1 MNEFAI
7 VNATIVLPDRVLD
20 GGAVRVKDGLIAEAT
35 PTAAALGE
43 RPANQIDAVGA
54 YLLPGIV
61 ELHND
66 GYEYELNPRPGAN
79 IPAPLAFA
87 TFERQLVS
95 AGVTTEFHAI
105 SFMNRPSTGRS
116 VSAAERAS
124 TYIAEL
130 RKDGFRPVDHQIL
143 HRLDVWSPDVLDMV
157 FASVDRMPVRY
168 LSLNDHTPGQGQFRD
183 IDGYIARMKAYEE
196 TRGNTPL
203 DVDGM
208 LATIAERAADTETL
222 PAIYGRLRAEHER
235 RPLMIATHDDD
246 SPQKVDFGWGL
257 GARVAEFPVTVE
269 AARRQRELGMPIMV
283 GAPNIVRGGS
293 QSGNLDA
300 RELIRLGLVDVICA
314 DYHAASLLPSAFML
328 ADEGLMDLPTAV
340 RMLSFNPARAVGLT
354 DRGAIVPG
362 LSADLV
368 LARIDAAGFPSVEQ
382 AFRAGRQVFSFART
396 VASAALAARCSASPG
411 PSRRPPWPRDRREP

>member
-1 MNEFAI
+1 MQSFAV
-7 VNATIVLPDRVLD
+7 VNATVVLPDRVLD
-20 GGAVRVKDGLIAEAT
+20 GGAVLVEDGLIADVA
-35 PTAAALGE
+35 PGGAALRA
-43 RPANQIDAVGA
+43 RPAHEIDAEGA

-66 GYEYELNPRPGAN
+66 GYEFELNPRPGAN
-79 IPAPLAFA
+79 IPPPLAFA
-87 TFERQLVS
+87 SFERRLVG

-116 VSAAERAS
+116 VGAAERAA

-130 RKDGFRPVDHQIL
+130 RNDGFRPVDHQIL

-157 FASVDRMPVRY
+157 FNSVNRMPVRY

-196 TRGNTPL
+196 TRGTSPL

-208 LATIAERAADTETL
+208 MDTIARRAADTETL
-222 PAIYGRLRAEHER
+222 PAIHGRLRAEHER
-235 RPLMIATHDDD
+235 KPIIVATHDDD
-246 SPQKVDFGWGL
+246 SGQKVDFGWNL
-257 GARVAEFPVTVE
+257 GARIGEFPVTID
-269 AARRQRELGMPIMV
+269 AARRQRELGMPIIV

-300 RELIRLGLVDVICA
+300 SELIQIGLVDIVCA
-314 DYHAASLLPSAFML
+314 DYHAPSLLPSAFRL
-328 ADEGLMDLPTAV
+328 VDEGMVDLPAAI
-340 RMLSFNPARAVGLT
+340 RMLSLNPARAVGLT
-354 DRGAIVPG
+354 DRGAVEAG

-368 LARIDAAGFPSVEQ
+368 IARIDRAGFPCVEQ
-382 AFRAGRQVFSFART
+382 VFRAGRQVFNFLQTAP
-396 VASAALAARCSASPG
+396 SAVLAAR
-411 PSRRPPWPRDRREP
+411 

>member
-1 MNEFAI
+1 MNQFAV
-7 VNATIVLPDRVLD
+7 VNATVVLPDRVLD
-20 GGAVRVKDGLIAEAT
+20 GGAVRVQDGLIAEVA
-35 PTAAALGE
+35 PAASALAE
-43 RPANQIDAVGA
+43 RPAQQIDAEGA
-54 YLLPGIV
+54 YLLPGVV

-66 GYEYELNPRPGAN
+66 GYEFELNPRPGAN

-87 TFERQLVS
+87 SFERRLVS

-116 VSAAERAS
+116 VGAAERAS

-130 RKDGFRPVDHQIL
+130 RRDGFRPVDHQIL
-143 HRLDVWSPDVLDMV
+143 HRLDVWSPNVLDMV

-196 TRGNTPL
+196 TRGNAPL

-208 LATIAERAADTETL
+208 IAIIAKRAADTETL
-222 PAIYGRLRAEHER
+222 PAIYGRLRVEHER
-235 RPLMIATHDDD
+235 QPLIIATHDDD
-246 SPQKVDFGWGL
+246 SAQKVDFGWNL

-269 AARRQRELGMPIMV
+269 AARRQRELGMPILV

-300 RELIRLGLVDVICA
+300 RDLIQLGLADIICA
-314 DYHAASLLPSAFML
+314 DYHAPSLFPSAFRL
-328 ADEGLMDLPTAV
+328 ADEGLMDLPAAI
-340 RMLSFNPARAVGLT
+340 RMLTLNPARAVGLI
-354 DRGAIVPG
+354 DRGAVEPG

-368 LARIDAAGFPSVEQ
+368 LARLDHAGFPCVEQ
-382 AFRAGRQVFSFART
+382 VFRAGRQVFSFLQTAP
-396 VASAALAARCSASPG
+396 SAVLAAR
-411 PSRRPPWPRDRREP
+411 

>member
-1 MNEFAI
+1 MQSFSI
-7 VNATIVLPDRVLD
+7 VNATVVLPDRVVD
-20 GGAVRVKDGLIAEAT
+20 GGAVLVKGGLIADVAT
-35 PTAAALGE
+35 GAAALNE
-43 RPANQIDAVGA
+43 QPEHRIDAEGT

-66 GYEYELNPRPGAN
+66 GYEFELNPRPGAN
-79 IPAPLAFA
+79 IPPPLAFA
-87 TFERQLVS
+87 SFERRLVG

-130 RKDGFRPVDHQIL
+130 RQDGFRPVDHQIL

-183 IDGYIARMKAYEE
+183 VDGYIARMKAYEQ
-196 TRGNTPL
+196 TRGAAPL

-208 LATIAERAADTETL
+208 LQTIARRAADTETL

-235 RPLMIATHDDD
+235 QPLIVATHDDD
-246 SPQKVDFGWGL
+246 SAQKVDFGWNL

-269 AARRQRELGMPIMV
+269 AARRQRELGMPILV

-300 RELIRLGLVDVICA
+300 RELIQLGLADIICA
-314 DYHAASLLPSAFML
+314 DYHAPSLLPSAFRL
-328 ADEGLMDLPTAV
+328 VNEGMMDLPSAI
-340 RMLSFNPARAVGLT
+340 RMLTLNPARAVGLT
-354 DRGAIVPG
+354 DRGAIESG
-362 LSADLV
+362 LSADL
-368 LARIDAAGFPSVEQ
+368 LIARLDRAGFPCVEQ
-382 AFRAGRQVFSFART
+382 VFRAGRQVFSFAQS
-396 VASAALAARCSASPG
+396 VPSAVLSAR
-411 PSRRPPWPRDRREP
+411 